1 MPYLWRSQ
9 REIPEGSLGGQAII
23 LLIARIYERGC
34 SMNKFTEVAKIEELK
49 SGTMKTVIAGGREI
63 LLARVG
69 DKYYATDNRC
79 PHMKGDLSQ
88 GKLEGTV
95 VTCPVH
101 GSQFDIS
108 NGQVVRWLKGGLMS
122 KLGGAFKLSRALR
135 VYNVKVEDGKVL
147 VEF

>member
-1 MPYLWRSQ
+1 MS
-9 REIPEGSLGGQAII
+9 
-23 LLIARIYERGC
+23 
-34 SMNKFTEVAKIEELK
+34 KFTEVAKIEELK
-49 SGTMKTVIAGGREI
+49 SGTMKTVIAGGHEI
-63 LLARVG
+63 LLAKVG
-69 DKYYATDNRC
+69 DKYYAVAGRC

-95 VTCPVH
+95 VTCPLH

-108 NGQVVRWLKGGLMS
+108 NGQVVRWLRGGLMS
-122 KLGGAFKLSRALR
+122 KIGSALKMSKTLT

>member
-1 MPYLWRSQ
+1 MS
-9 REIPEGSLGGQAII
+9 
-23 LLIARIYERGC
+23 
-34 SMNKFTEVAKIEELK
+34 KFTEVAKIGELK
-49 SGTMKTVIAGGREI
+49 SGTMKTVTAEGREI

-108 NGQVVRWLKGGLMS
+108 TGHVVRWLKGGLIS
-122 KLGGAFKLSRALR
+122 KVGSALKPSKDLT
-135 VYNVKVEDGKVL
+135 VYNVKIEEGRVL
-147 VEF
+147 VEV

>member
-1 MPYLWRSQ
+1 MS
-9 REIPEGSLGGQAII
+9 
-23 LLIARIYERGC
+23 
-34 SMNKFTEVAKIEELK
+34 KFTEVAKIAELK
-49 SGTMKTVIAGGREI
+49 SGTMKMVIAEGREI

-69 DKYYATDNRC
+69 DKYYATDNHC
-79 PHMKGDLSQ
+79 PHTKGDLSQ
-88 GKLEGTV
+88 GKLVGTV
-95 VTCPVH
+95 VTCPLH

-122 KLGGAFKLSRALR
+122 KLSSALKLSRTLT

>member
-1 MPYLWRSQ
+1 MS
-9 REIPEGSLGGQAII
+9 
-23 LLIARIYERGC
+23 
-34 SMNKFTEVAKIEELK
+34 KFTEVAKIEELK
-49 SGTMKTVIAGGREI
+49 SGTMKAVIAEGHEI

-95 VTCPVH
+95 VTCPLH

-122 KLGGAFKLSRALR
+122 KLGGALKSSKALT
-135 VYNVKVEDGKVL
+135 VYNVKVEGNGVL
-147 VEF
+147 VEI